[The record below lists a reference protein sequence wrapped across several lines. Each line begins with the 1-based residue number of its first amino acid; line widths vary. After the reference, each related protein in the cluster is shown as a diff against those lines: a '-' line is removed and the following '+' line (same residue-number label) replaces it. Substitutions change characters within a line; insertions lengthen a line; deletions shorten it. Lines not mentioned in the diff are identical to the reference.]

1 MINQQQPHTL
11 EELASLYK
19 KTGYPEE
26 YFPQFE
32 SHYRKTY
39 NELYDDMKKFADE
52 TAAEIAAE
60 AAAGIVPEE
69 EEQEKELI
77 SDDALF
83 FASKYMDKFIEQ
95 IRLGHGK
102 EWAHAIAG
110 CMEWDE
116 EQIIN
121 IAYEALESEN
131 EELAK
136 KELLHH
142 CRLLGE
148 DEWFE
153 KHYLF
158 LFEAGEGGNNPRET
172 AKEYSE
178 LYKQQIAAGK
188 SEVYAHQYADF
199 MSEGMYVQEYCEK
212 YAYAYDK
219 ALSEGKDETY
229 ANLFAD
235 KYGSAFVDYG
245 EREKKEIPEYWEE
258 EVFAYMNGWEYARQN
273 KLPDE
278 FIRIYVIEYLGAVYP
293 DEPNRI
299 PRDRLEAY
307 VLDKALEEYGKI
319 VK

>member
-1 MINQQQPHTL
+1 MINQQQPHTRD
-11 EELASLYK
+11 ELTNLYK
-19 KTGYPEE
+19 ETGYPEE

-32 SHYRKTY
+32 SHYWKTY
-39 NELYDDMKKFADE
+39 NELYDDMKKFAAE
-52 TAAEIAAE
+52 TADE
-60 AAAGIVPEE
+60 AAAGTVPEE
-69 EEQEKELI
+69 EEEEKESI
-77 SDDALF
+77 RDDALF
-83 FASKYMDKFIEQ
+83 FALKYMDQFMEQ

-102 EWAHAIAG
+102 EWAHAFAG
-110 CMEWDE
+110 CMERDE

-121 IAYEALESEN
+121 TAYEALEYED

-136 KELLHH
+136 KGLLHH
-142 CRLLGE
+142 CRLWGE

-178 LYKQQIAAGK
+178 LYKRQIAAGK
-188 SEVYAHQYADF
+188 SKVYAHQYADF

-235 KYGSAFVDYG
+235 KYGSGFVDYG
-245 EREKKEIPEYWEE
+245 KRKKKGIPEFWEE
-258 EVFAYMNGWEYARQN
+258 EIFAYMNGWEYARQN

-278 FIRIYVIEYLGAVYP
+278 FIGIYVREYLGAVYP

-299 PRDRLEAY
+299 PKDRLEAY
-307 VLDKALEEYGKI
+307 ILEKALEEYGKI